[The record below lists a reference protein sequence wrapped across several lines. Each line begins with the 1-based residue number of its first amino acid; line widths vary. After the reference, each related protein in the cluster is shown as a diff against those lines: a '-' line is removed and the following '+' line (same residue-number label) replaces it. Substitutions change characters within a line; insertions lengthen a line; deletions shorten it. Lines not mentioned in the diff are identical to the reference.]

1 MILLEL
7 LREGTKFIVYSAI
20 IVLISKYVLVTNI
33 RKLAKNLKLK
43 SRTVGNIAGYATSV
57 PELLTVAASSFNG
70 LLGASIYNVL
80 SSNVINFV
88 QYLSTI
94 IINKNQRQFSNFAVR
109 TDIVLVIA
117 TIIISIFLIVAKIEM
132 NIWITVAFIILY
144 IIFKYINRNAH
155 RLYIKSEE
163 DSEEKNENSNSVLAN
178 LKYILFLILS
188 GVLLFLVGD
197 LLGTTLENLC
207 YRFKIPQIVIGILLG
222 FITSIP
228 ELITFIESQKHHK
241 KSENDLH
248 GVVEATNNLFT
259 SNILNL
265 FIIQSIGVLIYVIFA

>member
-1 MILLEL
+1 MLEL

-33 RKLAKNLKLK
+33 RKLAENLKLK

-94 IINKNQRQFSNFAVR
+94 IINKNQSQLSNLAVR
-109 TDIVLVIA
+109 TDLILVIA
-117 TIIISIFLIVAKIEM
+117 TIIIPIFLIVTKIEM

-144 IIFKYINRNAH
+144 IIFKYINGNAH

-163 DSEEKNENSNSVLAN
+163 DYEEKNENSNSVLAN

-188 GVLLFLVGD
+188 GILLFFVGD

>member
-33 RKLAKNLKLK
+33 RKLAENLKLK
-43 SRTVGNIAGYATSV
+43 SRTVGNIAGYATSA

-94 IINKNQRQFSNFAVR
+94 IINKNQSQLSNLAVR
-109 TDIVLVIA
+109 TDIILVIA
-117 TIIISIFLIVAKIEM
+117 TIIIPIFLIVAKIEM
-132 NIWITVAFIILY
+132 NIWTIVVFIILY
-144 IIFKYINRNAH
+144 IFFKYINGNAH

-163 DSEEKNENSNSVLAN
+163 DYEEKNENLNSVLAN

-188 GVLLFLVGD
+188 GVLLFFVGD

-241 KSENDLH
+241 KSENNLH

>member
-1 MILLEL
+1 MLEL

-33 RKLAKNLKLK
+33 RKLAENLKLK

-57 PELLTVAASSFNG
+57 PELLTVAASSFKG

-94 IINKNQRQFSNFAVR
+94 IINKNQRQLSNLAVR
-109 TDIVLVIA
+109 TDIILVIA
-117 TIIISIFLIVAKIEM
+117 TIIIPIFLIVAKIEM
-132 NIWITVAFIILY
+132 NIWTTALFIVLY
-144 IIFKYINRNAH
+144 IIFKYINGNAH

-163 DSEEKNENSNSVLAN
+163 DYEEKNENSNSVLAN

-188 GVLLFLVGD
+188 GVLLFFVGD

-207 YRFKIPQIVIGILLG
+207 YRFEIPQIVIGILLG

>member
-1 MILLEL
+1 MLEL
-7 LREGTKFIVYSAI
+7 LREGTKYIVYSAI

-33 RKLAKNLKLK
+33 RKLAENLKLK

-57 PELLTVAASSFNG
+57 PELLTVAATSFNG

-94 IINKNQRQFSNFAVR
+94 IINRNQRQLTNLAVR
-109 TDIVLVIA
+109 TDLILVIA
-117 TIIISIFLIVAKIEM
+117 TIIIPIFLSVAKIEM
-132 NIWITVAFIILY
+132 NIWTTVVFIILY
-144 IIFKYINRNAH
+144 IIFKYINGNAH

-163 DSEEKNENSNSVLAN
+163 DYEEKNENSNSVLAN

-188 GVLLFLVGD
+188 GVLLFFVGD

>member
-1 MILLEL
+1 MLEL

-33 RKLAKNLKLK
+33 RKLAENLKLK

-57 PELLTVAASSFNG
+57 PELLTVAVSSFNG

-94 IINKNQRQFSNFAVR
+94 IINKNQRQLSNLAVR
-109 TDIVLVIA
+109 TDLILVIA
-117 TIIISIFLIVAKIEM
+117 TIIIPIFLIVAKIEM
-132 NIWITVAFIILY
+132 NIWTTVVFIILY
-144 IIFKYINRNAH
+144 IIFKYINGNAH

-163 DSEEKNENSNSVLAN
+163 DCEEKNENSNSVLAN

-188 GVLLFLVGD
+188 GVLLFFVGD

>member
-1 MILLEL
+1 MLEL

-33 RKLAKNLKLK
+33 RKLAENLKLK

-57 PELLTVAASSFNG
+57 PELLTVAATSFNG

-94 IINKNQRQFSNFAVR
+94 IINRNQRQLTNLAVR
-109 TDIVLVIA
+109 TDLILVIA
-117 TIIISIFLIVAKIEM
+117 TIIIPIFLSVAKIEM
-132 NIWITVAFIILY
+132 NIWTTVVFIILY
-144 IIFKYINRNAH
+144 IIFKYINGNAH

-163 DSEEKNENSNSVLAN
+163 DYEEKNENSNSVLAN

-188 GVLLFLVGD
+188 GVLLFFVGD

>member
-1 MILLEL
+1 MLEL
-7 LREGTKFIVYSAI
+7 LREGTKFIVYSVI

-33 RKLAKNLKLK
+33 RKLAENLKLK
-43 SRTVGNIAGYATSV
+43 SRTVGNIAGYATSA

-94 IINKNQRQFSNFAVR
+94 IINKNQRQLSNLAVR
-109 TDIVLVIA
+109 TDIILVIA
-117 TIIISIFLIVAKIEM
+117 TIIIPIFLIVAKIEM
-132 NIWITVAFIILY
+132 NIWTTIAFIILY
-144 IIFKYINRNAH
+144 IIFKYINGNAH

-163 DSEEKNENSNSVLAN
+163 DYEEKNENSNSVLAN

-188 GVLLFLVGD
+188 GVLLFFVGD

-265 FIIQSIGVLIYVIFA
+265 FIIQSIGVLIYEIFA

>member
-1 MILLEL
+1 MLEL

-33 RKLAKNLKLK
+33 RKLAENLKLK

-80 SSNVINFV
+80 SSNVINFI

-94 IINKNQRQFSNFAVR
+94 IINKNQRQLSNLAVR
-109 TDIVLVIA
+109 TDIILVIA
-117 TIIISIFLIVAKIEM
+117 TIIIPIFLIVAKIEM
-132 NIWITVAFIILY
+132 NIWTTVVFIILY
-144 IIFKYINRNAH
+144 IIFKYINGNAH
-155 RLYIKSEE
+155 RLYIKNEE
-163 DSEEKNENSNSVLAN
+163 DYEEKNENSNSVLAN

-188 GVLLFLVGD
+188 GVLLFFVGD

>member
-33 RKLAKNLKLK
+33 RKLAENLKLK

-57 PELLTVAASSFNG
+57 PELLTVAATSFNG

-94 IINKNQRQFSNFAVR
+94 IINRNQRQLTNLAVR
-109 TDIVLVIA
+109 TDLILVIA
-117 TIIISIFLIVAKIEM
+117 TIIIPIFLSVAKIEM
-132 NIWITVAFIILY
+132 NIWTTVVFIILY
-144 IIFKYINRNAH
+144 IIFKYINGNAH

-163 DSEEKNENSNSVLAN
+163 DSKEKNENLNSVLAN

-188 GVLLFLVGD
+188 GVFLFFVGD

-207 YRFKIPQIVIGILLG
+207 YRFKIPQIVIGMLLG